1 MNVYRYIAESNSDA
15 AYILC
20 QSKGINE
27 IYSIDDLESALEL
40 LVAQGDE
47 YAMKVFNLHPD
58 KDMLIEAFGK
68 KEETAPIEIKKQEVI
83 VVDEKPTTCSCKLNA
98 TGDET
103 QQQKN
108 NSIVTQTNT
117 YILLGALIVS
127 MAIISIKK

>member
-15 AYILC
+15 AYMLC

-27 IYSIDDLESALEL
+27 IYNIDDLESSLEL
-40 LVAQGDE
+40 LVAQGEE

-68 KEETAPIEIKKQEVI
+68 KEEPPIEIKKQEV
-83 VVDEKPTTCSCKLNA
+83 VVVEEKPTSCSCKLNA
-98 TGDET
+98 TGDDT

>member
-15 AYILC
+15 AYMLC

-27 IYSIDDLESALEL
+27 IYSIDDLESSLEL
-40 LVAQGDE
+40 LVAQGEE

-68 KEETAPIEIKKQEVI
+68 KEEPPIEIKKQEVI
-83 VVDEKPTTCSCKLNA
+83 VVDEKPTNCSCKLNA
-98 TGDET
+98 TGDDT
-103 QQQKN
+103 QQQK